1 MTALT
6 EKPMKQLVEGPYKF
20 TLEEF
25 EEMSEKG
32 KFGDTRVELLNGE
45 IFVKGKQGPAHAYA
59 VQSITKRFN
68 KILDDRACV
77 RPQLPMVL
85 LSPPPDFVEPDVAL
99 LKFPDD
105 LYKSQDATSE
115 DAYLVIEISDT
126 TLARDQGVK
135 LEAYARNMIPEV
147 WILNLNK
154 NLLEVYR
161 EPFDTEYASKRTYK
175 IGEKVAVLEFPDV
188 LLEWW

>member
-6 EKPMKQLVEGPYKF
+6 EKPAKQLAEGPYKF

-25 EEMSEKG
+25 EEMSDAG

-45 IFVKGKQGPAHAYA
+45 ITVKGMQKPPHAQAVRTLNKQLEKLLGDVAI
-59 VQSITKRFN
+59 VS
-68 KILDDRACV
+68 
-77 RPQLPMVL
+77 PQLPMVL
-85 LSPPPDFVEPDVAL
+85 LAPPTDFVEPDLAL
-99 LKFPDD
+99 LRLPAEQYAKRNAE
-105 LYKSQDATSE
+105 SRDAI
-115 DAYLVIEISDT
+115 LVIEISDT
-126 TLARDQGVK
+126 TLVRDQGIK
-135 LEAYARNMIPEV
+135 LEAYARNTIPEV

-175 IGEKVAVLEFPDV
+175 VGEKVAPLEFPDV